1 MGGNMKRLIR
11 RTNQDYSLDWHPAPN
26 RQYVVTLSGESE
38 IELEGGR
45 KIRRTRS

>member
-1 MGGNMKRLIR
+1 MKRLIR
-11 RTNQDYSLDWHPAPN
+11 RTNQDYSLDWHQAPN